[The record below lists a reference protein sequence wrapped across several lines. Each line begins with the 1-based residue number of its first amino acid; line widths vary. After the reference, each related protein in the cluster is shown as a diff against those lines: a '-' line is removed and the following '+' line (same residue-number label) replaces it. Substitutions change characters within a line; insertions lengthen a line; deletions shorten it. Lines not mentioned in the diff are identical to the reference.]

1 VRAGCV
7 KIFELKSDSIT
18 FASNGRGLDEM
29 PGHPK
34 GELAM
39 KRFLIAAMLLPFTAG
54 VVALAQTPQ
63 ATEMPGSVFSIRHTW
78 TIGGDGNWD
87 YLTLDP
93 SALRLYIAHGT
104 TVQVVDVKEGTVA
117 GQVSGLRDAHE
128 IALDNQGQFG
138 YVSDG
143 PSDAVM
149 VFDRATFEVAAKI
162 PTGKNPRSLV
172 FDPATHLL
180 FVVCPS
186 ATVTGSRNPRR
197 NAAGQPIPQTDP
209 SASSIVS
216 VIDADSHKRLADLI
230 FPGHLGFAQADG
242 KGTIFINVT
251 DRNQIAHFS
260 ATGIES
266 RLRSLAAENANAT
279 VTPDSPPNPSEPPV
293 TRTRTA
299 GEATFTIDW
308 SDAAK
313 GTPLIPR
320 TLHTFN
326 LGSAC
331 QSPRSLSIDSANE
344 RLFVA
349 CDNMKMQVLNAS
361 SGEVVA
367 SLPIGAGTD
376 AVGYDANH
384 GLIYAS
390 NGGGVGSL
398 TIIRQHLTDSYAVI
412 QELPTQARARTLA
425 VNPESGEVYLVTN
438 ITGFDLN
445 HKGGVGDLKPAA
457 MQGSFQV
464 LVVGN

>member
-1 VRAGCV
+1 MMKAFFVLV
-7 KIFELKSDSIT
+7 LLSVPFSDLT
-18 FASNGRGLDEM
+18 
-29 PGHPK
+29 
-34 GELAM
+34 
-39 KRFLIAAMLLPFTAG
+39 TA
-54 VVALAQTPQ
+54 AQTPQ
-63 ATEMPGSVFSIRHTW
+63 ATELPGSVFSIRHTW

-104 TVQVVDVKEGTVA
+104 AVQVVNVKDGTVV
-117 GQVSGLRDAHE
+117 GQVTGLRDAHE
-128 IALDNQGQFG
+128 IALDDQGQFG

-143 PSDAVM
+143 PSDTVI
-149 VFDRATFEVAAKI
+149 VFDRSSLEVVAKI
-162 PTGKNPRSLV
+162 PTAKNPRSLV

-186 ATVTGSRNPRR
+186 ATVPESKNPRR
-197 NAAGQPIPQTDP
+197 NAAGQPIPQADS
-209 SASSIVS
+209 SASSTVS
-216 VIDADSHKRLADLI
+216 VIDADNHKRLADLI

-242 KGTIFINVT
+242 KGRVFINVT
-251 DRNQIAHFS
+251 DRNQIAHFN

-266 RLRSLAAENANAT
+266 RLRTLAAENPNDPAT
-279 VTPDSPPNPSEPPV
+279 PTPPPNPAQPPV
-293 TRTRTA
+293 TRTRA
-299 GEATFTIDW
+299 PGEPTFTIDW
-308 SDAAK
+308 SDSAK
-313 GTPLIPR
+313 GVQLIPR

-331 QSPRSLSIDSANE
+331 QNPRSLSIDSTNE

-349 CDNMKMQVLNAS
+349 CDNMKMQVLDATT
-361 SGEVVA
+361 GDVVA

-398 TIIRQHLTDSYAVI
+398 TIIRQHLSDSYAVI

-425 VNPESGEVYLVTN
+425 VNPDSGEVYLVTN

-445 HKGGVGDLKPAA
+445 HTGGVGDLKPAPL
-457 MQGSFQV
+457 QGSFQV